1 MNIKRITWIL
11 IALLVVSSMLLAA
24 CQPAE
29 PAEEAAPDAPA
40 EEAAPEAEAVEEA
53 PAFKACQVTDVG
65 GIDDKS
71 FNATAWKGIEDAM
84 ADLGVEGKYLESQ
97 QQTDY
102 EVNINAFLEEGCD
115 LIISVGFLLGDA
127 TAAAAGAN
135 PDQMFGIVDVNWL
148 ESDNLYGS
156 GFAIN
161 EATFLAGYLAAGMTE
176 TGIVATYGGIN
187 IPPVAV
193 FMDGFVLGVEK
204 YNEVH
209 GTDVQTLGWDYVAQD
224 GLFVGNFES
233 TDDGRTMGESLMD
246 EGADIIMPVAGPVGA
261 GTLAVMEERGAGLI
275 IGVDN
280 DWSVQFANQSE
291 YVLASALKNM
301 DLYVYETIQAA
312 MDGSF
317 VGGNYMGTLDNGG
330 VGLGY
335 GGVDV
340 PSDLQAEIEA
350 LTPQIIAGEVSTL
363 PIDLTG
369 ETITL
374 YHFGD
379 LSGPYAAI
387 TAPLVHGAEDAI
399 AAINEAGGIYGAE
412 LAIGFADTG
421 GSIDE
426 AVAAYDRFTGEDDNP
441 LVMITYGSG
450 EVEAL
455 AQRFVEDKVVNI
467 TAGLSAKG
475 FYVDSGY
482 TFGLGPIYPDQ
493 FGLVMNFLS
502 ENWDTYKPAGAGDE
516 IKLGYLSWPTA
527 FGQGALTPETR
538 AFMEDAGIEL
548 VHEETYDLSPTADTT
563 TAILNAQAAGAN
575 VLWTNSLAF
584 GPAALL
590 NDLNSLGLRD
600 QFVVAADNWAMDLAL
615 YAFLADPAYG
625 VGLIAPTPYL
635 WWTDADNAGI
645 QYAEGLFAANE
656 RPAAEHNVGYL
667 LLVAGVDLAVEAIT
681 QAIDTVGYE
690 NLTGEAVHD
699 ALVAMGSYEALDG
712 VFRFDYSGGSRSPHE
727 AQIRMIQGGPD
738 AFVVIQDWAETP
750 DLRPSE

>member
-1 MNIKRITWIL
+1 MICPNCAQEIPEGKKFCGYCGHRFANGVAEQGGESSTRPSVREPEEYSATVIAPRKDKPEPVYEDVDTAPQPESVSKEVKKFSEEKVGIRRIPVWVWGIVGALVVVVVVILLNQFTSRGAEALPTVTSIAMVATDISPESPTSSVKIPCDQAKFVSDVTIPDDSVLSPGSTFTKTWRLENTGSCTWSSAYSLVFDHGAAMGGSKSAQLSGSTVSPGQTIDISVDL
-11 IALLVVSSMLLAA
+11 IAPTTPGTYQGYWKLRNPGGEVFGLDDDGSLAFWVKIRVETASS
-24 CQPAE
+24 
-29 PAEEAAPDAPA
+29 
-40 EEAAPEAEAVEEA
+40 
-53 PAFKACQVTDVG
+53 FKACQVTDVG

-148 ESDNLYGS
+148 QSDNLYGS
-156 GFAIN
+156 GFGIN

-301 DLYVYETIQAA
+301 DLYVYETIKAA
-312 MDGSF
+312 MDGTF
-317 VGGNYMGTLDNGG
+317 AGGNYMGTLDNGG

-340 PSDLQAEIEA
+340 PGELRAEIDA
-350 LTPQIIAGEVSTL
+350 LIPRIVSGEISTL
-363 PIDLTG
+363 P
-369 ETITL
+369 
-374 YHFGD
+374 
-379 LSGPYAAI
+379 
-387 TAPLVHGAEDAI
+387 
-399 AAINEAGGIYGAE
+399 
-412 LAIGFADTG
+412 
-421 GSIDE
+421 
-426 AVAAYDRFTGEDDNP
+426 
-441 LVMITYGSG
+441 
-450 EVEAL
+450 
-455 AQRFVEDKVVNI
+455 
-467 TAGLSAKG
+467 
-475 FYVDSGY
+475 
-482 TFGLGPIYPDQ
+482 
-493 FGLVMNFLS
+493 
-502 ENWDTYKPAGAGDE
+502 
-516 IKLGYLSWPTA
+516 
-527 FGQGALTPETR
+527 
-538 AFMEDAGIEL
+538 
-548 VHEETYDLSPTADTT
+548 
-563 TAILNAQAAGAN
+563 
-575 VLWTNSLAF
+575 
-584 GPAALL
+584 
-590 NDLNSLGLRD
+590 
-600 QFVVAADNWAMDLAL
+600 
-615 YAFLADPAYG
+615 
-625 VGLIAPTPYL
+625 
-635 WWTDADNAGI
+635 
-645 QYAEGLFAANE
+645 
-656 RPAAEHNVGYL
+656 
-667 LLVAGVDLAVEAIT
+667 
-681 QAIDTVGYE
+681 
-690 NLTGEAVHD
+690 
-699 ALVAMGSYEALDG
+699 
-712 VFRFDYSGGSRSPHE
+712 
-727 AQIRMIQGGPD
+727 
-738 AFVVIQDWAETP
+738 
-750 DLRPSE
+750 

>member
-176 TGIVATYGGIN
+176 TGIVATFGGIN